1 MNIICKGYFVM
12 VCFLSL
18 RKRYDMGI
26 LTVHVAD
33 TILQTEC

>member
-1 MNIICKGYFVM
+1 
-12 VCFLSL
+12 
-18 RKRYDMGI
+18 MGI